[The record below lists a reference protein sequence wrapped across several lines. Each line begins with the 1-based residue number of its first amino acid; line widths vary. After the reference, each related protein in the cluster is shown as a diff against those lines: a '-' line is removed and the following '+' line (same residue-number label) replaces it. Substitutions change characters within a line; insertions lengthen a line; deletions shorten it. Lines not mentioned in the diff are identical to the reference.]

1 MERGVLSTAGNLV
14 MQGNAAGDFSVY
26 RADNGEKLWSTSAQ
40 TPVIAAPVT
49 YEVDGEQYI
58 AVVAGW
64 GGWYPLEEGRQ
75 AGKSGNERNISRVLV
90 FKLGGKAS
98 LPAIGPT
105 LQRMPPLPL
114 DTADATT
121 VTAGERLFA
130 RFCSHC
136 HGEAAV
142 AGGVI
147 PDLRTS
153 PFLSVDAWYNIV
165 LDGILKLNGMAAFS
179 PVLDRSD
186 ATAIRAYVIH
196 RTNQDNAALAESQQ
210 HQPDPNRGAVIA
222 AQGTATG
229 APGCALC
236 HAFNGVSD
244 GSGAFPRIAG
254 QSAYYPC

>member
-1 MERGVLSTAGNLV
+1 
-14 MQGNAAGDFSVY
+14 
-26 RADNGEKLWSTSAQ
+26 
-40 TPVIAAPVT
+40 
-49 YEVDGEQYI
+49 
-58 AVVAGW
+58 
-64 GGWYPLEEGRQ
+64 
-75 AGKSGNERNISRVLV
+75 
-90 FKLGGKAS
+90 
-98 LPAIGPT
+98 
-105 LQRMPPLPL
+105 
-114 DTADATT
+114 
-121 VTAGERLFA
+121 
-130 RFCSHC
+130 
-136 HGEAAV
+136 V

-254 QSAYYPC
+254 QSAYYLAEQLRAFRSGVRLNAIMSPIAARDDRPRRRG